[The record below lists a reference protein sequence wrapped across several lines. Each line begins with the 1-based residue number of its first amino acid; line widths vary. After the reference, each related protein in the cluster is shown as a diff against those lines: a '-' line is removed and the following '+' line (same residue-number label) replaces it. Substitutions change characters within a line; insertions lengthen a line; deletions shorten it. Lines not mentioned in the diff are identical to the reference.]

1 MTCED
6 VLDISKS
13 AESIQRFFEAKGY
26 DASRPLILIGC
37 APCQG
42 FSSHR
47 KKDWGLGDDLRNNLA
62 IAFSNIVAAA
72 KPDVFVMENVPEF
85 LSKRHWRYFES
96 AREVFLESGYTVKQ
110 AIYNAAAFGV
120 PQERFRSLVVGM
132 KKEFLLP
139 DEVYTPTE
147 YRTVRQAIAALRP
160 LKRAKRIPRTRCIR
174 RSRIRA
180 VRLT

>member
-1 MTCED
+1 MKRALFEASMESLALFAPLKPASSASNPIQILDFFSGAGGTSLGFAALNKVVPLFRFLAGCDIDQVSANTYATHFATPGPCED

-62 IAFSNIVAAA
+62 IAFSNIVASA

-85 LSKRHWRYFES
+85 LS
-96 AREVFLESGYTVKQ
+96 AR
-110 AIYNAAAFGV
+110 
-120 PQERFRSLVVGM
+120 
-132 KKEFLLP
+132 
-139 DEVYTPTE
+139 
-147 YRTVRQAIAALRP
+147 
-160 LKRAKRIPRTRCIR
+160 
-174 RSRIRA
+174 
-180 VRLT
+180 